1 LDWIVTYGDPALEE
15 RERGGNPT
23 DIILTAAT
31 EIRSNGFA
39 PRDEKEERDGYDNK
53 YDDK

>member
-1 LDWIVTYGDPALEE
+1 MDWIVTYGDPALEE

-39 PRDEKEERDGYDNK
+39 PRDEEEEHGKHDNNC
-53 YDDK
+53 DDE